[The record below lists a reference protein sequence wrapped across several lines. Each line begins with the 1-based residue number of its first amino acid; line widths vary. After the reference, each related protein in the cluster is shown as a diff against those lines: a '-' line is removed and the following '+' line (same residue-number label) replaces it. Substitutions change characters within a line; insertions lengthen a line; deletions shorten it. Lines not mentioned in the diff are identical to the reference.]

1 MKKVLLYILILFTAS
16 PALAQTLPNWLEK
29 QVRSGS
35 LSRQEAVLLQK
46 GSQNIQPRTSVPEI
60 KIEQKKAIPQASSAS
75 TVAATAMS
83 PDCPESVVSEIRAH
97 FYYDTLVDGPRFKNQ
112 QHTVTL
118 DIFEGNVR
126 NISSGDSDTMFGR
139 FLTAIKESSPFTT
152 PICGRPSGKLTVSA
166 TNSENSIK
174 QWSLKIA
181 LVNSTLK

>member
-1 MKKVLLYILILFTAS
+1 VKKVLLYILILFTAS
-16 PALAQTLPNWLEK
+16 PVLAQTLPNWLEK

-46 GSQNIQPRTSVPEI
+46 GSQSIQPKALVPEI
-60 KIEQKKAIPQASSAS
+60 KVEQKKATPQVSSAS
-75 TVAATAMS
+75 TVAATVMS
-83 PDCPESVVSEIRAH
+83 PDCPESVVSEIRAR
-97 FYYDTLVDGPRFKNQ
+97 FPYDTIVDGPRFGNQ
-112 QHTVTL
+112 RYTETL
-118 DIFEGNVR
+118 DVFEGNLR

>member
-1 MKKVLLYILILFTAS
+1 MLILLTAS
-16 PALAQTLPNWLEK
+16 PALAQTLPSWLEK

-46 GSQNIQPRTSVPEI
+46 GSQSIQPKTSVPEI
-60 KIEQKKAIPQASSAS
+60 KVEQKKATPQASSAS
-75 TVAATAMS
+75 TVAANVMQ
-83 PDCPESVVSEIRAH
+83 PDCPESIVSEIRAR
-97 FYYDTLVDGPRFKNQ
+97 FPYDTIVDGPHFGNQ
-112 QHTVTL
+112 RYTETL
-118 DIFEGNVR
+118 DIFEGNLR
-126 NISSGDSDTMFGR
+126 NISSGDSDSMLGR